1 LWHRAT
7 ACCHS
12 KQPVVFCQTGCCWT
26 TSGRVPASR
35 QGRPGLRAGHGMY
48 RAPARGAT
56 RSQPRLTRVRT
67 GQGVAQQTEMVMGV
81 ESLPGIG
88 VESLGGADAAGRA
101 RRRQRG
107 AAVVHGAGA
116 AGGGSGRQSHGQR
129 PHLRHPARRGRRR
142 DARMRSAW
150 RWQRA
155 IVCSTQPRRPGRA
168 PARGP
173 EAVRARG
180 EALCWWCPYPDRGRA
195 AGQPAHQVT
204 HLLLVWAACHTRTE
218 RCAARCGGG
227 CQTHCGPPA
236 S

>member
-1 LWHRAT
+1 
-7 ACCHS
+7 
-12 KQPVVFCQTGCCWT
+12 VFFENRCWWT
-26 TSGRVPASR
+26 PTPRVAASR

-142 DARMRSAW
+142 DARA
-150 RWQRA
+150 
-155 IVCSTQPRRPGRA
+155 A